1 MASNPYVRVTELDF
15 EQVKE
20 NFKNFLQSQSQFT
33 DYDFEGSNLNVLM
46 DLLAYNTH
54 YNAVLANMASNE
66 LFIDTALKR
75 SSVASLAKMLSYTPR
90 SARSA
95 RARLSISILN
105 VPNAPNFATLERF
118 TKFSVAIGAEVY
130 NYYTIDSY
138 VTEPVGGIYTWN
150 NVDVY
155 EGRQLDYYWT
165 VPAGVSPATKFSI
178 PNANVDIETLQ
189 ISVQYGGTGS
199 FVEVYNRVTDVTKL
213 RSDSKVYFIEE
224 NSEGFYQIY
233 FGDGVLG
240 ENLSAGDVIRAR
252 YIITNGTDGNISN
265 NVALNWVSNSILG
278 ETAVDKFITTITAP
292 TGGQDAE
299 TTDQLRFNALNSY
312 VAGNRTITTTDF
324 ADAITRAIPGAQSVN
339 VWGGESNVPPRY
351 GTIFMS
357 IKPFDGY
364 ILTDL
369 EKIRLVNEVL
379 APRSL
384 PTLEYAF
391 VDPEYVYVGV
401 DVYLKYRTAATTR
414 TAQQIS
420 ALALEKVREYFDT
433 NLEKF
438 NAGFYTSQLQE
449 IIQNMDPA
457 IISNILVIRQQK
469 RLAPNVGIS
478 YSANVQFPGKIHPA
492 ELVSTFFVYYDGS
505 NFVNAYLGDA
515 PDESPPNYEGTGAL
529 NIYDAATNT
538 VLDTI
543 GTVNY
548 ATGRVTITNLVI
560 AGYVGDT
567 TIRLTTNLQQASRD
581 LLPQNNE
588 IIVLDD
594 TQGNPANAAINGLSV
609 NVISTT
615 T

>member
-1 MASNPYVRVTELDF
+1 MAANPYVRVTELDF
-15 EQVKE
+15 EQIKE
-20 NFKNFLQSQSQFT
+20 NLKSFLQSQSQFT

-66 LFIDTALKR
+66 VFIDTALKR
-75 SSVASLAKMLSYTPR
+75 SSVASLAKMLGYTPR
-90 SARSA
+90 SARAA
-95 RARLSISILN
+95 RARLTISILN

-118 TKFSVAIGAEVY
+118 TKFSVAVGSEIY

-138 VTEPVGGIYTWN
+138 VTEPVGGVYTWN

-165 VPAGVSPATKFSI
+165 VPAGTTPATKFTI
-178 PNANVDIETLQ
+178 PNTNVDIDTLQ
-189 ISVQYGGTGS
+189 IAVQYGATGS
-199 FVEVYNRVTDVTKL
+199 FIEVYNRVTDVTQL
-213 RSDSKVYFIEE
+213 RSDSKVFFVEE
-224 NSEGFYQIY
+224 NSEGFYQVY
-233 FGDGVLG
+233 FGDGILG
-240 ENLSAGDVIRAR
+240 ENLSAGDVIRAP
-252 YIITNGTDGNISN
+252 YLVTNGTDGNIST

-292 TGGQDAE
+292 TGGLDAE
-299 TTDQLRFNALNSY
+299 TTDQLRFNALNNY

-324 ADAITRAIPGAQSVN
+324 ANAITQAIPGAQSVN
-339 VWGGESNVPPRY
+339 CWGGESNVPPRY
-351 GTIFMS
+351 GTIFIS
-357 IKPFDGY
+357 VKPYDGY

-369 EKIRLVNEVL
+369 EKIRLVNNVL
-379 APRSL
+379 APRSM

-414 TAQQIS
+414 SAQQIS
-420 ALALEKVREYFDT
+420 SLALEKVRAYFDD

-438 NAGFYTSQLQE
+438 NAGFYGSQLQE
-449 IIQNMDPA
+449 IIQNMDPS

-469 RLAPNVGIS
+469 RLAPNIGES
-478 YSANVQFPGKIHPA
+478 YSADIQFPGKIHPA
-492 ELVSTFFVYYDGS
+492 ELISTFFVYYDGS
-505 NFVNAYLGDA
+505 NFVNVYLGDE
-515 PDESPPNYEGTGAL
+515 PDESPPNYDGTGRL
-529 NIYDAATNT
+529 NIYDAATNN

-548 ATGRVTITNLVI
+548 ATGRVTVTNLVI

-567 TIRLTTNLQQASRD
+567 IIRLTSNLQQASRD

-609 NVISTT
+609 NVISTSS
-615 T
+615 

>member
-1 MASNPYVRVTELDF
+1 MAANPYVRVTELDF
-15 EQVKE
+15 DQVKE
-20 NFKNFLQSQSQFT
+20 NFKTFLQSQSQFT

-75 SSVASLAKMLSYTPR
+75 SSVASLAKMLGYTPR
-90 SARSA
+90 SARAA
-95 RARLSISILN
+95 RSRLTISILN

-118 TKFSVAIGAEVY
+118 TKFSVGVGGQVY

-165 VPAGVSPATKFSI
+165 VPAGITPATKFAI
-178 PNANVDIETLQ
+178 PNANVDIDTLQ
-189 ISVQYGGTGS
+189 IAVQYGGTDS
-199 FVEVYNRVTDVTKL
+199 FIEVYNRVTDITQLK
-213 RSDSKVYFIEE
+213 SDSKVFFVEE

-252 YIITNGTDGNISN
+252 YLVTNGTEGNISA

-292 TGGQDAE
+292 TGGLDAE
-299 TTDQLRFNALNSY
+299 STDQLRFNALNNY

-324 ADAITRAIPGAQSVN
+324 ANAITQAIPGAQSVN
-339 VWGGESNVPPRY
+339 CWGGESNVPPRY
-351 GTIFMS
+351 GTIFIS
-357 IKPFDGY
+357 VKPYDGY

-369 EKIRLVNEVL
+369 EKIRLVNNVL

-391 VDPEYVYVGV
+391 VDPEFVYVGV

-414 TAQQIS
+414 SAQQIS
-420 ALALEKVREYFDT
+420 SLALEKVREYFDT

-438 NAGFYTSQLQE
+438 NAGFYGSQLQE

-469 RLAPNVGIS
+469 RLAPIVGEA
-478 YSANVQFPGKIHPA
+478 YSANIQFPGKIHPA
-492 ELVSTFFVYYDGS
+492 ELVSTFFVYFDGS
-505 NFVNAYLGDA
+505 NFVNAYLGDE
-515 PDESPPNYEGTGAL
+515 PDESPPNYEGTGRL
-529 NIYDAATNT
+529 NIYDATNNN

-543 GTVNY
+543 GTVDY
-548 ATGRVTITNLVI
+548 ATGRVTVTNLVI

-567 TIRLTTNLQQASRD
+567 TIRLTSNLQQASRD

-609 NVISTT
+609 NVISTSS
-615 T
+615 

>member
-1 MASNPYVRVTELDF
+1 MAANPYIRVTELDF
-15 EQVKE
+15 EQIKE
-20 NFKNFLQSQSQFT
+20 NLKTFLQSQSQFS

-66 LFIDTALKR
+66 MFIDTALKR

-95 RARLSISILN
+95 RARLTISILN
-105 VPNAPNFATLERF
+105 VPNAPNFATLERY
-118 TKFSVAIGAEVY
+118 TKFSVAVGSEVY
-130 NYYTIDSY
+130 NYYTVDSY

-165 VPAGVSPATKFSI
+165 APAGLTPATKFTI
-178 PNANVDIETLQ
+178 PNAGIDIDTLQ
-189 ISVQYGGTGS
+189 IAVQYGGTGS
-199 FVEVYNRVTDVTKL
+199 FTEVYNRVTDITKL
-213 RSDSKVYFIEE
+213 TAGSKVYFLEE
-224 NSEGFYQIY
+224 NSEGLYQIY
-233 FGDGVLG
+233 FGDGILG

-252 YIITNGTDGNISN
+252 YIVTNGTDGNISN
-265 NVALNWVSNSILG
+265 NVTLNWVSNSILG
-278 ETAVDKFITTITAP
+278 ETAVDKFITTITTP

-299 TTDQLRFNALNSY
+299 TTDQLRFNARNNY

-324 ADAITRAIPGAQSVN
+324 ANAITQAIPGAQSVN
-339 VWGGESNVPPRY
+339 CWGGESNVPPRY
-351 GTIFMS
+351 GTIFIS
-357 IKPFDGY
+357 VKPYDGY
-364 ILTDL
+364 VLTDL
-369 EKIRLVNEVL
+369 EKIRLVNDVL
-379 APRSL
+379 VPRSM

-401 DVYLKYRTAATTR
+401 DVYLKYRTANTTR
-414 TAQQIS
+414 SAQQIQS
-420 ALALEKVREYFDT
+420 LALEKVRSYFDD

-449 IIQNMDPA
+449 IIQNMDPSV
-457 IISNILVIRQQK
+457 ISNILVIRQQK
-469 RLAPNVGIS
+469 RLAPVIGEA

-505 NFVNAYLGDA
+505 NFVNAYLGDE
-515 PDESPPNYEGTGAL
+515 PDESPPNYEGTGRL
-529 NIYDAATNT
+529 NIYDAATNA

-548 ATGRVTITNLVI
+548 ATGLVSITNLNV
-560 AGYVGDT
+560 AGYVGDSI
-567 TIRLTTNLQQASRD
+567 IRLTTNLQQASRD

-594 TQGNPANAAINGLSV
+594 TQGNPVNAAINGLTI
-609 NVISTT
+609 NVVSSTV
-615 T
+615 

>member
-1 MASNPYVRVTELDF
+1 MAANPYVRVTELDF
-15 EQVKE
+15 DQVKE
-20 NFKNFLQSQSQFT
+20 NFKTFLQSQSQFT

-66 LFIDTALKR
+66 VFIDTALKR
-75 SSVASLAKMLSYTPR
+75 SSVASLAKMLGYTPR
-90 SARSA
+90 SARAA
-95 RARLSISILN
+95 RSRLTISILN

-118 TKFSVAIGAEVY
+118 TKFSVGVGGQVY

-165 VPAGVSPATKFSI
+165 VPAGITPATKFTI
-178 PNANVDIETLQ
+178 PNANVDIDTLQ
-189 ISVQYGGTGS
+189 IAVQYGGTDS
-199 FVEVYNRVTDVTKL
+199 FIEVYNRVTDITQLK
-213 RSDSKVYFIEE
+213 SDSKVFFVEE

-252 YIITNGTDGNISN
+252 YLVTNGTEGNISA

-292 TGGQDAE
+292 TGGLDAE
-299 TTDQLRFNALNSY
+299 STDQLRFNALNNY

-324 ADAITRAIPGAQSVN
+324 ANAITQAIPGAQSVN
-339 VWGGESNVPPRY
+339 CWGGESNVPPRY
-351 GTIFMS
+351 GTIFIS
-357 IKPFDGY
+357 VKPYDGY
-364 ILTDL
+364 VLTDL
-369 EKIRLVNEVL
+369 EKIRLVNNVL
-379 APRSL
+379 APRSM

-414 TAQQIS
+414 SAQQIS
-420 ALALEKVREYFDT
+420 SLALEKVRAYFDD

-438 NAGFYTSQLQE
+438 NAGFYGSQLQE

-469 RLAPNVGIS
+469 RLAPNVGEA
-478 YSANVQFPGKIHPA
+478 YSANIQFPGKIHPA
-492 ELVSTFFVYYDGS
+492 ELVSTFFVYFDGS
-505 NFVNAYLGDA
+505 NFVNAYLGDE
-515 PDESPPNYEGTGAL
+515 PDESPPNYEGTGRL
-529 NIYDAATNT
+529 NIYDATNNN

-543 GTVNY
+543 GTVDY
-548 ATGRVTITNLVI
+548 ATGRVTVTNLVI

-567 TIRLTTNLQQASRD
+567 TIRLTSNLQQASRD

-609 NVISTT
+609 NVISTAS
-615 T
+615 